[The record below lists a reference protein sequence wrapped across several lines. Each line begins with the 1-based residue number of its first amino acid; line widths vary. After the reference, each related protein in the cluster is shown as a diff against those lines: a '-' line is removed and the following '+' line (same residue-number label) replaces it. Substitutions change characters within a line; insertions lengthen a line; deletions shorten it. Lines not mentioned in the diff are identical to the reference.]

1 MDVNV
6 ELCEAYDSDN
16 HDCDGS
22 DDESNSDGNV
32 MSEEEG
38 DSDNSEEGLSY
49 VSESDDGNSIISD
62 E

>member
-1 MDVNV
+1 
-6 ELCEAYDSDN
+6 
-16 HDCDGS
+16 
-22 DDESNSDGNV
+22 

-49 VSESDDGNSIISD
+49 VSESDDGNSRSSD